1 MNIDNAVIHY
11 YPLSPF
17 IEKVG
22 LNLRCGNTIVLQT
35 ALKDEE
41 SAHRFLRE
49 RFADIPVRTIT
60 HC

>member
-17 IEKVG
+17 IAKVG
-22 LNLRCGNTIVLQT
+22 LNLRDGNRIVLQT

-41 SAHRFLRE
+41 SARRFLRE

>member
-17 IEKVG
+17 IAKVG
-22 LNLRCGNTIVLQT
+22 LNLRCGDRIVLRT

-41 SAHRFLRE
+41 SALRFLRE
-49 RFADIPVRTIT
+49 RFADIPHRTIT